1 MLMDLHSLLS
11 ASLTLKKLNIIA
23 DTIISDKEKFNELFE
38 MIFDTNVKIAWH
50 AAWAVEK
57 ISEKDCSFF
66 SEEQIERLILLSIQA
81 TNNSLKRS
89 VLSVIINLPL
99 PENLSVEFINV
110 CFERMI
116 SMKEPVAVQALSMRL
131 LQRIAEKE
139 PEFIPEIL
147 VTLENVDLTAVSAG
161 YLAIRKNVMKVLN
174 ARLKS

>member
-1 MLMDLHSLLS
+1 MLMDFSELLS

-23 DTIISDKEKFNELFE
+23 DEAVASKQKFNQLFE
-38 MIFDTNVKIAWH
+38 LIFDKNIKIAWH

-57 ISEKDCSFF
+57 ISERDIAVFTK
-66 SEEQIERLILLSIQA
+66 EQIQRLFSLSVLA

-89 VLSVIINLPL
+89 VLSIIVNLPL
-99 PENLSVEFINV
+99 TKDLPVEFINV

-116 SMKEPVAVQALSMRL
+116 SVKEPVAVQALSIRL
-131 LQRIAEKE
+131 LQRVAEKE

-147 VTLENVDLTAVSAG
+147 ATLENVDLSMFSAG
-161 YLAIRKNVMKVLN
+161 YLAMRRNVMKTLN